1 LPPAIGGG
9 YASSGGA
16 VSARVSP
23 FEVFMSILRTRVA
36 LLRAGSALLLGAVLA
51 GAALPALAFQFAVAE
66 PEASGPLTVPELPE
80 GTPEELLAFVEGL
93 LPPKQRPS
101 SREEMIE
108 YIRGVSRV
116 AVQAADKVL
125 AQVEADS
132 PLRVSASKL
141 KLESLGALS
150 QLGEDGAE
158 DEMKAF
164 ADSLAASPIK
174 ELALEA
180 KRMQLISEARE
191 IFSSGRFDAA
201 GGLVQKTA
209 ALMQENPDD
218 QQTAALA
225 MQLAGVLEQVPGGSE
240 LAVTAMKTFGPIMA
254 ASGDPRIQQL
264 AESFDGKLRL
274 MALPGNPMELKGD
287 LLDGTAFNQAAFA
300 GKVVLVDFWA
310 TWCGPCIAEIPNMK
324 AEYDKYHAE
333 GFEVVGIS
341 LDEDKAEVEKF
352 VADNEIPWPIIFA
365 GKGWQDPIAQF
376 YGISGIPQLVLI
388 GRDGNVITLDVRG
401 EKLGEKL
408 AELFKDA
415 G

>member
-1 LPPAIGGG
+1 
-9 YASSGGA
+9 
-16 VSARVSP
+16 
-23 FEVFMSILRTRVA
+23 MSILRFRVA
-36 LLRAGSALLLGAVLA
+36 PLLAIPVVLLGGSLLA
-51 GAALPALAFQFAVAE
+51 ISRPAMALQPAVAE
-66 PEASGPLTVPELPE
+66 SEPSEPLTVPELPE
-80 GTPEELLAFVEGL
+80 GTPQELLTFVEGL
-93 LPPKQRPS
+93 LPPKQRPQ
-101 SREEMIE
+101 SREEMLD

-125 AQVEADS
+125 AQVTADD
-132 PLRVSASKL
+132 PLQLTAAKL

-150 QLGEDGAE
+150 QLGVEGAE
-158 DEMKAF
+158 EEMTAF
-164 ADSLAASPIK
+164 AASLAGSPNK
-174 ELALEA
+174 DLAMEA

-191 IFSSGRFDAA
+191 IFSVGKLDGVA
-201 GGLVQKTA
+201 GLVQKTA

-225 MQLAGVLEQVPGGSE
+225 MQLAGVLEQVPGGNE

-254 ASGDPRIQQL
+254 ASNDPRIKQL

-274 MALPGNPMELKGD
+274 MALPGNPMELKGE
-287 LLDGTAFNQAAFA
+287 LLDGRPFDQATFA

-310 TWCGPCIAEIPNMK
+310 TWCGPCVAEIPNMK
-324 AEYDKYHAE
+324 TEYEKYHAQ

-341 LDEDKAEVEKF
+341 LDEDRAEVEKF
-352 VADNEIPWPIIFA
+352 VADNEIPWPILFA
-365 GKGWQDPIAQF
+365 GKGWQDPVAQF

-408 AELFKDA
+408 AELFKD
-415 G
+415 GG

>member
-1 LPPAIGGG
+1 
-9 YASSGGA
+9 
-16 VSARVSP
+16 
-23 FEVFMSILRTRVA
+23 MSILRFRVA
-36 LLRAGSALLLGAVLA
+36 PLLAVPVVLLGGSLLA
-51 GAALPALAFQFAVAE
+51 ISRPAMALQPAVAE
-66 PEASGPLTVPELPE
+66 TEPSEPLTVPELPE
-80 GTPEELLAFVEGL
+80 GTPQELLTFVEGL
-93 LPPKQRPS
+93 LPPKQRPQ
-101 SREEMIE
+101 SREEMLD

-125 AQVEADS
+125 AQVTADD
-132 PLRVSASKL
+132 PLQLTAAKL

-150 QLGEDGAE
+150 QLGVEGAE
-158 DEMKAF
+158 EEMTAF
-164 ADSLAASPIK
+164 AASLAGSPNK
-174 ELALEA
+174 DLAMEA

-191 IFSSGRFDAA
+191 IFSVGKLDGVA
-201 GGLVQKTA
+201 GLVQKTA

-225 MQLAGVLEQVPGGSE
+225 MQLAGVLEQVPGGNE

-254 ASGDPRIQQL
+254 ASNDPRIKQL

-274 MALPGNPMELKGD
+274 MALPGNPMELKGE
-287 LLDGTAFNQAAFA
+287 LLDGRPFDQATFA

-310 TWCGPCIAEIPNMK
+310 TWCGPCVAEIPNMK
-324 AEYDKYHAE
+324 TEYEKYHAQ

-341 LDEDKAEVEKF
+341 LDEDRAEVEKF
-352 VADNEIPWPIIFA
+352 VADNEIPWPILFA
-365 GKGWQDPIAQF
+365 GKGWQDPVAQF

-408 AELFKDA
+408 AELFKD
-415 G
+415 GG

>member
-1 LPPAIGGG
+1 
-9 YASSGGA
+9 
-16 VSARVSP
+16 
-23 FEVFMSILRTRVA
+23 MSILRFRVA
-36 LLRAGSALLLGAVLA
+36 PLRALTALFLGASLLA
-51 GAALPALAFQFAVAE
+51 PTLPAVALQPAVAE
-66 PEASGPLTVPELPE
+66 TESSEPLTVPELPE
-80 GTPEELLAFVEGL
+80 GSPEELLAFVQEL
-93 LPPKQRPS
+93 LPPKQRPK
-101 SREEMIE
+101 SREEMID

-125 AQVEADS
+125 AEVKADD
-132 PLRVSASKL
+132 PLLVTAAKL

-158 DEMKAF
+158 EEMTAF
-164 ADSLAASPIK
+164 AASLAGSPNQ
-174 ELALEA
+174 ELAMEA
-180 KRMQLISEARE
+180 KRMQLVSEARE
-191 IFSSGRFDAA
+191 IFSTGQLDGVA
-201 GGLVQKTA
+201 GLVQKTA

-225 MQLAGVLEQVPGGSE
+225 MQLAGVLEQVPGGNE
-240 LAVTAMKTFGPIMA
+240 MAVAAMKTFGPIMA
-254 ASGDPRIQQL
+254 ASNDPKIKQL

-274 MALPGNPMELKGD
+274 MALPGNPMEIKGD
-287 LLDGTAFNQAAFA
+287 LLDGKPFDQAAVS

-324 AEYDKYHAE
+324 AEYEKYHAK

-352 VADNEIPWPIIFA
+352 VADNEIPWPILFA
-365 GKGWQDPIAQF
+365 GKGWQDPVAQF